1 MTNDHFD
8 ILVIGTGP
16 GGYVAALKA
25 AQMGARTAVVEQG
38 HLGGT
43 CLNFGCIPSKALLSS
58 AEMLHSVQRAREWG
72 VTVKGDIGFDWQEIT
87 QHKNKIL
94 RQLRGGIASLF
105 KGRGVT
111 QLTGRGSFDGS
122 GRMVVTPSDGPLQVV
137 TAGKVIIATGSVPS
151 GGVLTEIM

>member
-8 ILVIGTGP
+8 IFVIGTGP

-25 AQMGARTAVVEQG
+25 AQMGARTAVVEQH

-43 CLNFGCIPSKALLSS
+43 CLNYGCIPSKALLSS
-58 AEMLHSVQRAREWG
+58 AEMLHSVQNARKWG
-72 VTVKGDIGFDWQEIT
+72 VTVKGEIGFDWQEIT

-111 QLTGRGSFDGS
+111 QLGGTLPVSMGRDAWWS
-122 GRMVVTPSDGPLQVV
+122 RP
-137 TAGKVIIATGSVPS
+137 ATDRP
-151 GGVLTEIM
+151 EW